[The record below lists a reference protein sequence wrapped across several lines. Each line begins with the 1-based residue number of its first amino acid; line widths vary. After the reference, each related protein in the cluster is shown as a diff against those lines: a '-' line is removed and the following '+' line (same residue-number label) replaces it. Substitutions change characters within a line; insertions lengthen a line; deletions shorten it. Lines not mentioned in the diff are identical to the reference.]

1 MEVVSIDLYLKKNY
15 TQTHRQIKKNTDVN
29 LSAIRTTIWHR
40 FSKNMYNLHTSFK
53 FNVVTAS
60 HQVCN
65 ILLFRVD

>member
-1 MEVVSIDLYLKKNY
+1 MEVVSIDLYLKKK
-15 TQTHRQIKKNTDVN
+15 TTHRHTNKLKKNTDVN

-40 FSKNMYNLHTSFK
+40 FSKNMYLHTSFK

>member
-1 MEVVSIDLYLKKNY
+1 MEVVSIDLYLKKKLHTDTPTNY
-15 TQTHRQIKKNTDVN
+15 KNTDVN

-40 FSKNMYNLHTSFK
+40 FSKNMYLHTSFK

-60 HQVCN
+60 YQVCN